1 MGGERGDFGVLVTL
15 LVVGRISRRTGDEG
29 FLTWMGE
36 MMIGCDGIVGDWGP
50 DMVEMAESRG
60 ESACMV
66 IGISNPNPTCDFL
79 ACDEDS
85 GKLPALARSAAATFS
100 AVNSGTAGMGLVC
113 ADLLPIVIIFG
124 CARTATTGGAA
135 VMMAVERYAF
145 VAMEARVAIDA
156 RVYDVPTESRL
167 VYEVSRLLYVY
178 ILSVSLYCVSR

>member
-1 MGGERGDFGVLVTL
+1 VLIPL
-15 LVVGRISRRTGDEG
+15 LGVGRTSRRTGDAG
-29 FLTWMGE
+29 FFIWMGE
-36 MMIGCDGIVGDWGP
+36 IIIGCDCIVGDWGT

-60 ESACMV
+60 ESDCMV
-66 IGISNPNPTCDFL
+66 IGISNPNPTFDFL

-100 AVNSGTAGMGLVC
+100 AVNSGTAGMGLDC

-135 VMMAVERYAF
+135 VMIAVERYAF
-145 VAMEARVAIDA
+145 VAIEARVAIDA
-156 RVYDVPTESRL
+156 RVYDVATESRL

-178 ILSVSLYCVSR
+178 MLSVSLYCVSL